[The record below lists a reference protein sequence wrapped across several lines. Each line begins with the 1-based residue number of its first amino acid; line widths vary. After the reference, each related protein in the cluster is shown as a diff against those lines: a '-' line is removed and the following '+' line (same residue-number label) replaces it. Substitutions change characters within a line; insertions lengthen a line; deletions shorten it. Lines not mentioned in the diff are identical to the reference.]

1 MSSRTAGSPGIGN
14 TGSGNAAYI
23 SGLVLMDV
31 MMSRWKRG
39 SVHCRRWDRPFYL
52 SSLLLGNSCRS
63 DCRVTTLVLLDYLF
77 LSCVFLVSL

>member
-1 MSSRTAGSPGIGN
+1 MSSRTSGSPGIGD
-14 TGSGNAAYI
+14 TGSGNDVYI
-23 SGLVLMDV
+23 YDLVMMDV
-31 MMSRWKRG
+31 MMSRWEGG
-39 SVHCRRWDRPFYL
+39 SVRCRRWDRPFYL